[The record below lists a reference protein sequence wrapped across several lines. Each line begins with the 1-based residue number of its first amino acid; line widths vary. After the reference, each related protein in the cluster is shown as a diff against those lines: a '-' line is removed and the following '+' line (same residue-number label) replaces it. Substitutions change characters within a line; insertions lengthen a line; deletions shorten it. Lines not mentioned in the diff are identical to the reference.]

1 MAKVMAFGDQH
12 GNTYQTSYWS
22 LQFFAFD
29 KGARTARLLLY
40 GYKDAAARA
49 AGKQPI
55 GQKEYVVSGTDFDNL
70 FAAQKQANPKPL
82 LRALYE
88 DVINVRKDVP
98 DPAAPNDS
106 ARNRSFFDNATEV
119 VED

>member
-1 MAKVMAFGDQH
+1 MAKVMTFEDQY
-12 GNTYQTSYWS
+12 GNVYQTSYWS

-29 KGARTARLLLY
+29 KGTRTARLLLY
-40 GYKDAAARA
+40 GYKDAAART

-55 GQKEYVVSGTDFDNL
+55 GQKEYAVSGAEFDNL

-82 LRALYE
+82 LRVLYE
-88 DVINVRKDVP
+88 SVVNVRKDVP
-98 DPAAPNDS
+98 DPAAPNDP
-106 ARNRSFFDNATEV
+106 ARNRGFFDGSTDV